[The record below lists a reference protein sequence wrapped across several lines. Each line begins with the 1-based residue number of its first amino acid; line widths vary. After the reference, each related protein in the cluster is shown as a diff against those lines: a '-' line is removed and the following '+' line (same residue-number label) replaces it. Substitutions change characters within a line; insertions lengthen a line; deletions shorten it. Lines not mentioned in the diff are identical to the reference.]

1 MGIASSLI
9 LPELRDSFKQMPFTD
24 QVMFLI
30 VHLSDRFLKWYKLPV
45 IFGLLYLNLR
55 RSLHQKYNLIP
66 VGPYT
71 EGTGDEGA
79 FIARNIQQAPAKTIG
94 NLLDPHPAVVATKLL
109 NRKEFAG
116 TGKQFNMIAASW
128 INFMIHDW
136 IDHEEDKSN
145 LQGVKL
151 SAPESVAAQCPLQS
165 FKFYPTKEYDVGKGK
180 VGYKNTRSSW
190 WDASMIYG
198 TNEETRASVRTF
210 VDGKLKIYKDDLL
223 IVDED
228 GIPLIGDPRNPWMGV
243 AVLQALFVSE
253 HNLIADNL
261 KAAYPKLDD
270 QALYTYAKVTNQA
283 VLAKIHTIDWTV
295 ELLKMNTLLA
305 GMRANW
311 YGLLGK
317 WFKDHIGNTG
327 NVILSGI
334 VGHSKPIDHGV
345 PYALTEEFNA
355 VYRMHPLLPENL
367 YIRDVQSG
375 PIRGSNVPQLVEEVP
390 VKDYIGID
398 GIKRSRKHGIKTLLT
413 SLGHQA
419 SGALTLFNYPNW
431 MRDIPVTDA
440 LGKTRP
446 EPVDMQA
453 LEIYRDRER
462 FVVRYNQF
470 RRSILMPQIKSWKDL
485 TDDAETIR
493 SLREVYGDDVE
504 KLDTLVGLLAEKKIP
519 GYAISET
526 AFYVFLLMASRRL
539 EATPNFTSNFNAG
552 TYTELGLRW
561 VNTTE
566 TLKDVLLRHY
576 PDIVKTWM
584 TADSA
589 FSLWSAPPENRSWF
603 PPIYFR
609 WP

>member
-1 MGIASSLI
+1 MGNGSSLI
-9 LPELRDSFKQMPFTD
+9 SPELRERYNQMPFGYKLMLLY
-24 QVMFLI
+24 VNI
-30 VHLSDRFLKWYKLPV
+30 GDRHFKWYKLPV
-45 IFGLLYLNLR
+45 FMGLLYLEFR
-55 RSLHQKYNLIP
+55 RTVHQKYNLIA

-71 EGTGDEGA
+71 ENTGDEGA
-79 FIARNIQQAPAKTIG
+79 FIGRNMEQAPAKSVAE
-94 NLLDPHPAVVATKLL
+94 LLDPHPAVVATKLL
-109 NRKEFAG
+109 NRKEFVG
-116 TGKQFNMIAASW
+116 TGKQFNMLAASW

-136 IDHEEDKSN
+136 IDHEEDTNN

-151 SAPESVAAQCPLQS
+151 SAPESVASQCPLQS
-165 FKFYPTKEYDVGKGK
+165 FKFYPSKEYDVGKGK

-198 TNEETRASVRTF
+198 TNEVNRASVRTF
-210 VDGKLKIYKDDLL
+210 VDGKLKIYKDELL
-223 IVDED
+223 TVDKD

-253 HNLIADNL
+253 HNLICDKL
-261 KAAYPKLDD
+261 KAAYPTLNDE
-270 QALYTYAKVTNQA
+270 ALYTYAKVTNQA
-283 VLAKIHTIDWTV
+283 ILAKIHTIDWTV

-317 WFKDHIGNTG
+317 AFKDKVGNTG
-327 NVILSGI
+327 NVLLSGI
-334 VGHSKPIDHGV
+334 VGQSKAIDHGV
-345 PYALTEEFNA
+345 PYSLTEEFTS
-355 VYRMHPLLPENL
+355 VYRMHPLLPETIF
-367 YIRDVQSG
+367 IRDIQAA
-375 PIRGSNVPQLVEEVP
+375 PIRGSNEPQLLEEVP
-390 VKDYIGID
+390 VKEFVGIE
-398 GIKRSRKHGIKTLLT
+398 GIKKARKHGIKTLLT

-431 MRDIPVTDA
+431 MRDLPVTDTH
-440 LGKTRP
+440 GQPRK

-462 FVVRYNQF
+462 FVNRYNQF
-470 RRSILMPQIKSWKDL
+470 RRSLFMPEIKSLKDL
-485 TDDAETIR
+485 TDDADTIKV
-493 SLREVYGDDVE
+493 LREVYGDDVE
-504 KLDTLVGLLAEKKIP
+504 KIDTLVGLLAEKKIP

-552 TYTELGLRW
+552 TYTEVGLKW

-566 TLKDVLLRHY
+566 SLKDVISRHH

-589 FSLWSAPPENRSWF
+589 FSVWSAPPENRSSF
-603 PPIYFR
+603 PPLYLR
-609 WP
+609 LP